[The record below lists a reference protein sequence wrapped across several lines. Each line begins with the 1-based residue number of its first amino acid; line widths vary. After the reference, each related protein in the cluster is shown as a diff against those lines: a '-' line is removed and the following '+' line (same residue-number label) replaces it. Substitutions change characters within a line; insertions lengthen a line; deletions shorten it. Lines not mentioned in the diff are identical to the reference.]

1 MRLPQQVKQAKE
13 AIYTMKLEYVI
24 TIMLLAVLVACS
36 VPVSAECCADLSTA
50 IKGTGDVYVGGGHGL
65 GNSPYQQDFDVPSG
79 NVKWA
84 RLYTGVWAS
93 GNSPGWINIS
103 FCNGTGCTDHDAYV
117 TTSYTGGSNTEDDG
131 YYVAC
136 GYGNYWYYWNVTD
149 IVNSG
154 TTNDATV
161 TTKDF
166 DVGWVSG
173 IILIVVYEDGG
184 KYYWVNQGYAYL
196 GTSDTTCACRK
207 AASTTTFTGTMGTT
221 ENATLWTGY
230 FAGEQS
236 PENDILEF
244 NGHRF
249 DVADTADGSGATGDS
264 SWTNKRLDVDKWDI
278 HQNWINATSNSL
290 KFIRDSDT
298 ATRAVL
304 AVFLNE
310 TIAPDLTVTD
320 IDTLVEQDGQTP
332 TALVANQNYAI
343 DVTVQNI
350 GNKAAGAFDL
360 TFEVGAQT
368 NTTNLA
374 TGLGAGDED
383 VSTYYWTPPSGTSY
397 NLVATADAG
406 GAVTESDE
414 DNNATTKPVTVLPAG
429 TANLVIE
436 SGDITFHPAHA
447 NHAANNNTIVRVK
460 VRNEGT
466 GDAGSAGSMFDV
478 QLVTSGPV
486 TKTTWVRAMS
496 YRFVE
501 FETTLPKGS
510 NSVTV
515 NLDSGDTVTESNEG
529 DNSAGNTA
537 NIVVCR
543 ILDTHHYGDDSTYN
557 GPMSGNTDVEMFD
570 VVKLAPE
577 GANPVELL
585 KSVAN
590 STTPGD
596 STPIKSVDGLT
607 QNDTTR
613 YYWYPFVN
621 GIPVPWGEGECGWE
635 TYPLHE
641 DDTIRWEFLKYVNS
655 PSPDGFKVRPVM
667 DYPEPFI
674 HGYNGTVH
682 NTIIVYPDELCYSAK
697 ADAVETGLTTA
708 GVSGGIISTKAVGDV
723 TSSDKANNNLILL
736 GTPSNNPII
745 ADINSQRLA
754 VGLPVYFDGSCIIDD
769 SDDTSYVGSVIES
782 CDNPYGGANWKDTG
796 PSVWLAAASED
807 YWAYKA
813 ADLLANDP
821 DKLDRFWAIREP
833 YLVPTWD
840 GTNVILD
847 WGNWTGTCASFN
859 IYITNNLTAGFPAT
873 PSATTSS
880 TSWTDTN
887 AGDDDQ
893 RYYKVTCGAT
903 GVQIEGNVGKITYEL
918 KKGAIY
924 GVNWITLPSTSPPIT
939 DADAM
944 IKSIPGITHLTGD
957 NVKWWNFTSQQAESY
972 FKKPSGYGG
981 TNFPVKPAR
990 GYEVSIG
997 VDTTWTVVGW
1007 VPPKCQIKLKKGAIY
1022 GVNWIGM
1029 PFDATTDDA
1038 DAMIKSIPGI
1048 THLTGDNVKW
1058 WNFTSQQAESYFKK
1072 PSGYGGTN
1080 FPVKPARGY
1089 EVSIGVDTTWTPQ

>member
-13 AIYTMKLEYVI
+13 AIYTMKREYVT
-24 TIMLLAVLVACS
+24 TILLLAVLVACS
-36 VPVSAECCADLSTA
+36 VPVSAECCADLSTV
-50 IKGTGDVYVGGGHGL
+50 IEGIGGVYVGGGHGL
-65 GNSPYQQDFDVPSG
+65 GTSPYQQDFDVPSG

-136 GYGNYWYYWNVTD
+136 GYGNYWHYWNVTD

-154 TTNDATV
+154 TTNNATV

-173 IILIVVYEDGG
+173 IVLIVVYKDGG
-184 KYYWVNQGYAYL
+184 KYYWVNQGYVYL
-196 GTSDTTCACRK
+196 GTGDTSCACRK
-207 AASTTTFTGTMGTT
+207 ATSTTTFGGTMSTT
-221 ENATLWTGY
+221 KNATLWTGY
-230 FAGEQS
+230 FVGDPS
-236 PENDILEF
+236 PENDILKF
-244 NGHRF
+244 NGHQF
-249 DVADTADGSGATGDS
+249 DVADTADGSGSTPDS

-278 HQNWINATSNSL
+278 HQNWINAGSNSL

-350 GNKAAGAFDL
+350 GNEAAGAFDL
-360 TFEVGAQT
+360 VFEVGTQT
-368 NTTNLA
+368 NMTNLA
-374 TGLGAGDED
+374 TGLGTGDESEN
-383 VSTYYWTPPSGTSY
+383 VSTYYWTPPSGGNY
-397 NLVATADAG
+397 DLNATADAG

-414 DNNATTKPVTVLPAG
+414 GNNATTKPVTVLAAG
-429 TANLVIE
+429 TANLTIV
-436 SGDITFHPAHA
+436 SDDITFHPAHA
-447 NHAANNNTIVRVK
+447 NHTANNNTIVRVK

-466 GDAGSAGSMFDV
+466 GDAGSAGSMFKV
-478 QLVTSGPV
+478 QLVTPSGSV
-486 TKTTWVRAMS
+486 NETTWLRAKC

-501 FETTLPKGS
+501 FETTLSKGAK
-510 NSVTV
+510 NVTV
-515 NLDSGDTVTESNEG
+515 NLDPDNTTAESNES

-590 STTPGD
+590 STTPGG
-596 STPIKSVDGLT
+596 STPMASVDGLE
-607 QNDTTR
+607 QNDTMR

-621 GIPVPWGEGECGWE
+621 GIPIPWGEGGCGWE
-635 TYPLHE
+635 RYPLHE
-641 DDTIRWEFLKYVNS
+641 DDRIRWEFLKYVNS
-655 PSPDGFKVRPVM
+655 PSADSFKVRPVM

-682 NTIIVYPDELCYSAK
+682 NIIIVYPDELGYPAK
-697 ADAVETGLTTA
+697 ADAVESGLTTT
-708 GVSGGIISTKAVGDV
+708 GVSVTITKKKVEDIS
-723 TSSDKANNNLILL
+723 SSDKQNNNLILL

-745 ADINSQRLA
+745 ADINSQRLVA
-754 VGLPVYFDGSCIIDD
+754 GLPVYFDGSYMTDD
-769 SDDTSYVGSVIES
+769 SDDTSYMGGVIEA
-782 CDNPYGGANWKDTG
+782 CDNPYSGNADWMDAG
-796 PSVWLAAASED
+796 PSVWLAAAVED

-813 ADLLANDP
+813 ADLLASDT
-821 DKLDRFWAIREP
+821 DKLDRFWVIREP

-840 GTNVILD
+840 GTNVTLD
-847 WGNWTGTCASFN
+847 WGNWTGTCSSFD
-859 IYITNNLTAGFPAT
+859 IYITNNLTAGFPT
-873 PSATTSS
+873 SPNATTSS
-880 TSWTDTN
+880 TSWQDTN

-893 RYYKVTCGAT
+893 RYYKVTCNAT
-903 GVQIEGNVGKITYEL
+903 GVQVNGVASKVNYALTGANWVSVPVTNPPMTNARGLMDDILNCGKVGWL
-918 KKGAIY
+918 
-924 GVNWITLPSTSPPIT
+924 NSTSQ
-939 DADAM
+939 
-944 IKSIPGITHLTGD
+944 
-957 NVKWWNFTSQQAESY
+957 FTESY
-972 FKKPSGYGG
+972 VKLSYYPFYDG
-981 TNFPVKPAR
+981 TNFDVKPAR
-990 GYEVSIG
+990 GYEVQVTSGG
-997 VDTTWTVVGW
+997 VWTVIGW
-1007 VPPKCQIKLKKGAIY
+1007 VPNVDPISIEDGA
-1022 GVNWIGM
+1022 NWIGI
-1029 PFDATTDDA
+1029 PFNTTIGDARGLMDD
-1038 DAMIKSIPGI
+1038 ILNCGKVGWLNS
-1048 THLTGDNVKW
+1048 
-1058 WNFTSQQAESYFKK
+1058 TSQFTESYVKLSYYPF
-1072 PSGYGGTN
+1072 YDGTN
-1080 FPVKPARGY
+1080 FDVKPARGY
-1089 EVSIGVDTTWTPQ
+1089 EVQVTADTTWTPR

>member
-1 MRLPQQVKQAKE
+1 MRLPQQVKPAKE
-13 AIYTMKLEYVI
+13 VIHTMKLEYVI

-36 VPVSAECCADLSTA
+36 VPVSAECCADLSTV
-50 IKGTGDVYVGGGHGL
+50 IEGIGDVYVGGGHGL
-65 GNSPYQQDFDVPSG
+65 GTSPYQQDFDVPSG

-84 RLYTGVWAS
+84 RLYAGVWAS

-103 FCNGTGCTDHDAYV
+103 FCNGNGCTDHDAYV

-131 YYVAC
+131 YHVAC

-154 TTNDATV
+154 TTNNATV

-173 IILIVVYEDGG
+173 IVLIVVYEDGG
-184 KYYWVNQGYAYL
+184 KYYWVNQGYVYL
-196 GTSDTTCACRK
+196 GTSDTSCACRK
-207 AASTTTFTGTMGTT
+207 ATSTTTFGGTMDTT

-230 FAGEQS
+230 FVGESS
-236 PENDILEF
+236 PENDILKF
-244 NGHRF
+244 NGHQF
-249 DVADTADGSGATGDS
+249 DVADTADGSGSTPDS

-278 HQNWINATSNSL
+278 HQNWINAGSNSL
-290 KFIRDSDT
+290 EFIRDFDT
-298 ATRAVL
+298 GTRAVF

-320 IDTLVEQDGQTP
+320 IGTLVEQDGQTP

-350 GNKAAGAFDL
+350 GNEAAGAFDL
-360 TFEVGAQT
+360 VFEVGTQT

-374 TGLGAGDED
+374 TGLGTGGESEN
-383 VSTYYWTPPSGTSY
+383 VSTYYWTPPSSGNY
-397 NLVATADAG
+397 NLSATADAG

-414 DNNATTKPVTVLPAG
+414 DNNATTKPVTVLAAG
-429 TANLVIE
+429 TANLEIIPD
-436 SGDITFHPAHA
+436 DITFHPAYA
-447 NHAANNNTIVRVK
+447 NHNANNNTIVRVK

-466 GDAGSAGSMFDV
+466 GDAGSAGSMFNV
-478 QLVTSGPV
+478 QLVTPGSV

-501 FETTLPKGS
+501 FETTLSKGS

-515 NLDSGDTVTESNEG
+515 NLDSGSTVTESNES

-557 GPMSGNTDVEMFD
+557 GPMSGNTNVEMFD

-596 STPIKSVDGLT
+596 STPIKSVDGLE
-607 QNDTTR
+607 QNDTMR

-621 GIPVPWGEGECGWE
+621 GIPVPWGEDECGWE

-655 PSPDGFKVRPVM
+655 PSPDGFKARPVM

-682 NTIIVYPDELCYSAK
+682 NITIVYPDELLCYQDK
-697 ADAVETGLTTA
+697 ADAVEAGLDA
-708 GVSGGIISTKAVGDV
+708 SGVPSGRINKKKVGDV
-723 TSSDKANNNLILL
+723 TTGEKQNNNLILL

-745 ADINSQRLA
+745 ADINSRRLA
-754 VGLPVYFDGSCIIDD
+754 VGLPVYFDGSYMTDD
-769 SDDTSYVGSVIES
+769 SDDTSYVGGVIEA
-782 CDNPYGGANWKDTG
+782 CDNPYSGNADWMDAG
-796 PSVWLAAASED
+796 PSVWLAAATED

-813 ADLLANDP
+813 ADLLASDT
-821 DKLDRFWAIREP
+821 DKLGRFWAIRKP

-840 GTNVILD
+840 GTNVTLD
-847 WGNWTGTCASFN
+847 WDNWTGTCTSFD
-859 IYITNNLTAGFPAT
+859 IYITNNLTAGFPAN
-873 PSATTSS
+873 PNATTSS
-880 TSWTDTN
+880 TSWTDMN
-887 AGDDDQ
+887 AASDPMKF
-893 RYYKVTCGAT
+893 YKVTCGAT
-903 GVQIEGNVGKITYEL
+903 GVQIEGNVTKIKYEL

-924 GVNWITLPSTSPPIT
+924 GVNWITLPSTIPPIT

-972 FKKPSGYGG
+972 FKKPSGYVERLN
-981 TNFPVKPAR
+981 TSRTLFQVPTRLNTSR
-990 GYEVSIG
+990 
-997 VDTTWTVVGW
+997 TVV
-1007 VPPKCQIKLKKGAIY
+1007 K
-1022 GVNWIGM
+1022 
-1029 PFDATTDDA
+1029 F
-1038 DAMIKSIPGI
+1038 
-1048 THLTGDNVKW
+1048 
-1058 WNFTSQQAESYFKK
+1058 
-1072 PSGYGGTN
+1072 
-1080 FPVKPARGY
+1080 R
-1089 EVSIGVDTTWTPQ
+1089 